1 MAKTVYKLTK
11 LFNGEEVFNK
21 TYEDR
26 DKAFKEY
33 ENLEF
38 HIMLNASDSDFYE
51 ANQNENHKCFDIT
64 YYEEDEEYNCIIK
77 LETINNNE

>member
-1 MAKTVYKLTK
+1 MEKTVYKLTE

-26 DKAFKEY
+26 DKAFEEY

-38 HIMLNASDSDFYE
+38 HIMLDASDSDFYE
-51 ANQNENHKCFDIT
+51 ANQNENHKCFDVT
-64 YYEEDEEYNCIIK
+64 YYEDDEQYNKIIT
-77 LETINNNE
+77 LEEITQV